1 MIIGAIVAVCV
12 VLFILALVAPRLSI
26 WPQKAVGRT
35 LGSGARAGGKAPGL
49 LGRFLS
55 KSFSTSRKATNKS
68 AEAGR
73 KSRGKLPL

>member
-1 MIIGAIVAVCV
+1 MIIGAIIAACV

-35 LGSGARAGGKAPGL
+35 LGTGARETGKAPGF

-55 KSFSTSRKATNKS
+55 KSFNTSRKATNRS
-68 AEAGR
+68 AAAGR